1 MVLDC
6 ARINVWPMR
15 GHRTDQK
22 KIRAYFFYNMGETM
36 SDAWIPADAL
46 LLPLAIGI
54 SMLWERIQRLSKQR
68 KAMAFD
74 RSVMGTLTPYDWEK
88 E

>member
-1 MVLDC
+1 MVLIC
-6 ARINVWPMR
+6 AIINVWPMR
-15 GHRTDQK
+15 GHKTKAQIKRLYLDE
-22 KIRAYFFYNMGETM
+22 GEAM
-36 SDAWIPADAL
+36 SDAWIPADIL
-46 LLPLAIGI
+46 LIPLAIGVT
-54 SMLWERIQRLSKQR
+54 MLWERIQSLSKQR

>member
-1 MVLDC
+1 MYGPQQ
-6 ARINVWPMR
+6 ATKQKGQKNRILL
-15 GHRTDQK
+15 T
-22 KIRAYFFYNMGETM
+22 MGETM